1 MNIDINN
8 NKNDLTSEPYI
19 DENIINYKKKN
30 TDLLPW
36 IEKYR
41 PISVDNILY
50 NDFIVDCIN
59 NFLRQ
64 QKLPNLLFYGPP
76 GTGKTSLITTI
87 AKKYYGNNYHTMT
100 LMINASV
107 ERGIET
113 IRNIVKDFSASKPMY
128 EGKKNLPFKLVI
140 LDEIDSMT
148 PDAQSIL
155 KKVIQRYTKIVRFC
169 LICNIN
175 NKIDAGIISRCTVF
189 RFKPFTYDCLH
200 KFIGNICEKE
210 NFKISEKSTDL
221 IIKKSYGDLR
231 RLLNILQSIKM
242 YINNRNISH
251 KTVKESIT
259 SEVLCSP
266 LNKTILNIVAF
277 IQNNS
282 LKDSVYYFTDIIKED
297 VIPLSEFIDSIFTI
311 IKDRII
317 NDDTHIIKY
326 SIDKSANIIIYL
338 NDVNNNLNNCDSEI
352 FQISAFISCFY
363 IE

>member
-1 MNIDINN
+1 MSTNNIKNESDMNSDIVSSN
-8 NKNDLTSEPYI
+8 NKNI
-19 DENIINYKKKN
+19 DM
-30 TDLLPW
+30 LPW

-41 PISVDNILY
+41 PVTVDGILY
-50 NDFIVDCIN
+50 NDFIVNCIN
-59 NFLRQ
+59 NFLKQ

-155 KKVIQRYTKIVRFC
+155 KKVIQRYTKVVRFC

-189 RFKPFTYDCLH
+189 RFKPFAYDCLH
-200 KFIGNICEKE
+200 KFIRDICEKE
-210 NFKISEKSTDL
+210 DFKISKKSADL
-221 IIKKSYGDLR
+221 IIKKSSGDLR

-242 YINNRNISH
+242 YISNKNITN
-251 KTVKESIT
+251 KIVKESIT

-266 LNKTILNIVAF
+266 LNKTILNIISF

-282 LKDSVYYFTDIIKED
+282 LKESVDYFTDIIKED

-317 NDDTHIIKY
+317 NDDTEIIKF
-326 SIDKSANIIIYL
+326 SIDKSSNIIKYL

-363 IE
+363 LE

>member
-1 MNIDINN
+1 MNMNINSGINHKEEDSNVITN
-8 NKNDLTSEPYI
+8 NREKYADM
-19 DENIINYKKKN
+19 
-30 TDLLPW
+30 LPW

-41 PISVDNILY
+41 PTTVDGILY
-50 NDFIVDCIN
+50 NDFIVKCID
-59 NFLRQ
+59 NFLKQ
-64 QKLPNLLFYGPP
+64 KKLPNLLFYGPP

-107 ERGIET
+107 ERGVET

-128 EGKKNLPFKLVI
+128 EGEKNLPFKLVI

-175 NKIDAGIISRCTVF
+175 NKIDQGIVSRCTVF
-189 RFKPFTYDCLH
+189 RFKPFPYNCLH
-200 KFIGNICEKE
+200 KFIQDICKKE

-221 IIKKSYGDLR
+221 IIKKSSGDLR

-251 KTVKESIT
+251 KVVKESIT

-266 LNKTILNIVAF
+266 LNKIILAIISF

-282 LKDSVYYFTDIIKED
+282 LKDSAEYFTDIIKED
-297 VIPLSEFIDSIFTI
+297 VIPLSEFIDSIFII

-317 NDDTHIIKY
+317 NDNTEIIKY
-326 SIDKSANIIIYL
+326 SINKSANVIKYL

-363 IE
+363 LE